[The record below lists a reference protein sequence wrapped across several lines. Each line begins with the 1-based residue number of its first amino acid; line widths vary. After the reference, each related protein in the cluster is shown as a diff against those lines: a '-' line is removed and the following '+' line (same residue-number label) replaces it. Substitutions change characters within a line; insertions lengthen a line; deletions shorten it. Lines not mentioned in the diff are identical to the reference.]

1 MLGDPRRAPG
11 SGPDVP
17 PGPARTPQIPARR
30 PIAPQQQARAAAR
43 DPRQPYINHG
53 ASLASLAKHMISGI
67 DKSKLETTVKTHE
80 LVLLLEHVVTMGFGS
95 EASQKM
101 ASELKT
107 IYDSAVAANE
117 KMATEGLYDGR

>member
-11 SGPDVP
+11 STPPQPDT
-17 PGPARTPQIPARR
+17 ARHPQIPPRR
-30 PIAPQQQARAAAR
+30 PQPQQQARVAAR

>member
-11 SGPDVP
+11 STP
-17 PGPARTPQIPARR
+17 PQPNTARTPQIPSRQPQR
-30 PIAPQQQARAAAR
+30 PQQQARAAAR

-53 ASLASLAKHMISGI
+53 ASLASLAKHMIAGI
-67 DKSKLETTVKTHE
+67 DKTQLETTVKTHE

-101 ASELKT
+101 ASELAAA
-107 IYDSAVAANE
+107 YDAATSANE
-117 KMATEGLYDGR
+117 KSANEGLYDGR